1 MRPLELIL
9 LLLLVVSAGLVIAR
23 HRPSSRLAG
32 ILAAGV
38 AGTTLLHLLLGGGRA
53 QMTPLIVLLW
63 GLASIPV
70 WRGWS
75 TPGEPRETG
84 RVRAVFSGVLRFVL
98 VPAACLLFA
107 FLPAAIVVP
116 ELPTPTG
123 SFAVG
128 VTDFSVRFDDRPE
141 VLSGD
146 PGDSREILVRAWY
159 PAERRRGDEVEPYFT
174 KAEMQAFVETNS
186 ATIPGFGY
194 LFSQA
199 ALARTHSV
207 RDAPVAAQVDGFPV
221 LAYSHGYGLFVSQN
235 TPLMEELASHGY
247 IVFGLGHTWDGLD
260 GLSRR
265 PDGRPRTA
273 HPRPAGQGGGS
284 RLRAGDDRERH
295 DAQPR
300 QQRSRAPAGP
310 GHSTG
315 SGSPGPGT
323 KAWVPA

>member
-1 MRPLELIL
+1 M
-9 LLLLVVSAGLVIAR
+9 
-23 HRPSSRLAG
+23 
-32 ILAAGV
+32 
-38 AGTTLLHLLLGGGRA
+38 TL
-53 QMTPLIVLLW
+53 LIVLLW

-98 VPAACLLFA
+98 IPAACLLFA

-141 VLSGD
+141 VLSED

-159 PAERRRGDEVEPYFT
+159 PAERRRGDEAEPYFT
-174 KAEMQAFVETNS
+174 KAETQAFVETNS

-199 ALARTHSV
+199 ALARDALRTGRIRRRAGGRVSGSRLLAWLRALRVAEHSADGRAGEPRLHRV
-207 RDAPVAAQVDGFPV
+207 RPR
-221 LAYSHGYGLFVSQN
+221 SH
-235 TPLMEELASHGY
+235 
-247 IVFGLGHTWDGLD
+247 LGRLD

-273 HPRPAGQGGGS
+273 HPRPPGQGGGS

-300 QQRSRAPAGP
+300 QQTKPSAGRP
-310 GHSTG
+310 WPPNGKRLAGT
-315 SGSPGPGT
+315 GT
-323 KAWVPA
+323 KAWAPA